1 MAPTA
6 LASPIGAIGVADVP
20 SACYPWFAPLAAGHY
35 ADGADPL
42 GFAEM
47 ISKKLF
53 DAIANKY
60 GHVASWAVWAK
71 AGNKPKSN
79 IADIDVFDP
88 MLNPALL
95 ETLHTDV
102 VMVALNFSREVAFE
116 LPFMN
121 FHDPNPHGQDYKIRY
136 AFEGTSF
143 YGSYMTDIIKDFPM
157 LSSKDVLTHL
167 RDNPSKVQTQIDR
180 FREEM
185 TFIKSGCPTILAFG
199 KQTYDILYRWLNQ
212 KEYTS
217 LIQLTHYSHHISKEN
232 YREDIFRRLGIPHE
246 MK

>member
-1 MAPTA
+1 
-6 LASPIGAIGVADVP
+6 
-20 SACYPWFAPLAAGHY
+20 
-35 ADGADPL
+35 
-42 GFAEM
+42 M
-47 ISKKLF
+47 ISEYLF
-53 DAIANKY
+53 DAIAKKY

-79 IADIDVFDP
+79 IADMRVFDP
-88 MLNPALL
+88 MLNPELL

-121 FHDPNPHGQDYKIRY
+121 FHDPNPHAQDYKIRY

-143 YGSYMTDIIKDFPM
+143 YGSYMTDIIKDCPM
-157 LSSKDVLTHL
+157 LSSKDVLIHL
-167 RDNPSKVQTQIDR
+167 RENPSKVRTQIDR

-185 TFIKSGCPTILAFG
+185 TFIKSDCPTILAFG
-199 KQTYDILYRWLNQ
+199 KQTYEILYKGLNR

-217 LIQLTHYSHHISKEN
+217 LIQLTHYSHQICKEN
-232 YREDIFRRLGIPHE
+232 YREDTFKRLGIPHE
-246 MK
+246 AK